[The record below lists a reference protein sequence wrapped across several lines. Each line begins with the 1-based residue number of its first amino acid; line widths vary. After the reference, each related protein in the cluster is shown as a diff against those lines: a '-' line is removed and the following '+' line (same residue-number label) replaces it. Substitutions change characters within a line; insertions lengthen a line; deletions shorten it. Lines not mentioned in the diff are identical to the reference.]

1 MKSGLDENSMVPV
14 FVVGRDLHLH
24 YPLESLPS
32 RSPLL
37 APIRDR
43 QHRTS
48 HKNEIHHI
56 LAETT
61 RRATVAG
68 VASYG
73 GERNNNDDAM
83 PTGGRG
89 VIIRLF
95 VTITIM
101 LSRSKIVVFLL
112 ALHDTTIC
120 YFRPAQPEFQIEFL
134 FQFWVEE
141 SRSRKNRPHYSYPL
155 LIFASLFIL
164 ENVKKVNNVKTFYCF
179 NKWIFYVNDVC
190 NVLDM
195 IHVRRAC
202 GFIAV
207 RVCYW

>member
-32 RSPLL
+32 RSPL

-73 GERNNNDDAM
+73 GERNNNDAKRRK
-83 PTGGRG
+83 GGDNKT
-89 VIIRLF
+89 IRYNYNHVVSFQDCCLLIS
-95 VTITIM
+95 TPRHNYM
-101 LSRSKIVVFLL
+101 LLPPSPASAIGDLNFSS
-112 ALHDTTIC
+112 
-120 YFRPAQPEFQIEFL
+120 YFNSGLKYQDPE
-134 FQFWVEE
+134 
-141 SRSRKNRPHYSYPL
+141 KKRPHYSYPL

-179 NKWIFYVNDVC
+179 NK
-190 NVLDM
+190 
-195 IHVRRAC
+195 
-202 GFIAV
+202 
-207 RVCYW
+207 

>member
-68 VASYG
+68 VAGYG
-73 GERNNNDDAM
+73 GERKNNDAKRRK
-83 PTGGRG
+83 GGDNKT
-89 VIIRLF
+89 IRYNYNH
-95 VTITIM
+95 
-101 LSRSKIVVFLL
+101 VVS
-112 ALHDTTIC
+112 
-120 YFRPAQPEFQIEFL
+120 FQDCC
-134 FQFWVEE
+134 
-141 SRSRKNRPHYSYPL
+141 L
-155 LIFASLFIL
+155 LISSTRHNYMLLPPSLAVPLDFSS
-164 ENVKKVNNVKTFYCF
+164 YF
-179 NKWIFYVNDVC
+179 NP
-190 NVLDM
+190 
-195 IHVRRAC
+195 IHC
-202 GFIAV
+202 THH
-207 RVCYW
+207 